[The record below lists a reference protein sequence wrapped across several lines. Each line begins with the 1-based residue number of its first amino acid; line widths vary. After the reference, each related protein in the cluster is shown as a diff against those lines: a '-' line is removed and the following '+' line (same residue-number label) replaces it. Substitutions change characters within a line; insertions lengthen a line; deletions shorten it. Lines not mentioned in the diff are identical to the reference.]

1 MADEGLSLVGFL
13 ADLRSDLV
21 LARQRA
27 VSDAVANVADGGAAL
42 WLEVDE
48 VTVTLEV
55 EHAGKVSGKATAGVE
70 GSFWVF
76 AKATAGGE
84 VAGESSQ
91 TGTQTLTLTLKPRF
105 DEVVTNPDG
114 TTTIKSTGVNIEGA
128 LTEGEQSPDELP
140 SQ

>member
-1 MADEGLSLVGFL
+1 VGFL

-27 VSDAVANVADGGAAL
+27 VSDAVANIAGGGAAL

-84 VAGESSQ
+84 VAGESSR
-91 TGTQTLTLTLKPRF
+91 TGTQTLTLTLRPRF
-105 DEVVTNPDG
+105 DVVVKNPDG

-128 LTEGEQSPDELP
+128 LAEGEQVPDELP